1 MQNTNSPDASSYIL
15 VSVLLQSERLSED
28 VELRENVTDVDIF
41 EHMDKPYLTAQ
52 VLFIDNEY
60 ILEQIDIL
68 GAERISITVHSM
80 QEETVPIT
88 KNFYISK
95 VLNTEKSGDNIQTVA
110 FHLIEDIGYISNLIN
125 INRHYSGK
133 SSLIAEK
140 IATNFLNK
148 ELAHGSTDKQT
159 MDVIIPNLNPVEALK
174 WIANRTTTNDGYP
187 FYVYSTLV
195 GDKIQYR
202 DLGAI
207 LSTPVINSEMTYKY
221 SSQATKSVKPDVRR
235 RSIKSHSFTN
245 NMENLFAVI
254 KKGLVGS
261 RYEYIETITDKQKSF
276 HFDIVKDLY
285 KPLVSAGVMSQ
296 NQSNYAF
303 SEKYVHDNKS
313 YNKHSTRT
321 ISQLRGSGAYRET
334 DEDTEFKLSF
344 GETRN
349 TAEYKLDII
358 SRAMDNAL
366 KKNPLT
372 IIVDGVDFIDGT
384 SHATIGNNL
393 RVEFLVSN
401 PEPGKGE
408 DQIDAKKSGDYLIYS
423 TRHMFKKETYDLA
436 LTCVKIG
443 NYKR

>member
-1 MQNTNSPDASSYIL
+1 MKPDNSPDTSSYIL
-15 VSVLLQSERLSED
+15 VSVLLQSERISED
-28 VELRENVTDVDIF
+28 IELRENVTDVDIF
-41 EHMDKPYLTAQ
+41 EHMDKPYLTGQ
-52 VLFIDNEY
+52 ILFLDNEY
-60 ILEQIDIL
+60 VLEQIDIL
-68 GAERISITVHSM
+68 GAERISITVHSVRDD
-80 QEETVPIT
+80 TVPIT
-88 KNFYISK
+88 KTFYITK
-95 VLNTEKSGDNIQTVA
+95 IINTEKTGDNIQTVA

-125 INRHYSGK
+125 VNRHYNGK
-133 SSLIAEK
+133 SSTIVEK
-140 IATNFLNK
+140 IASNFLNK

-159 MDVIIPNLNPVEALK
+159 MDVIIPNLNPAEALK
-174 WIANRTTTNDGYP
+174 WISNRTTTNDGYP

-195 GDKIQYR
+195 GNKIQYR
-202 DLGAI
+202 DLGTI
-207 LSTPVINSEMTYKY
+207 LSTPVINSDMTYKY

-235 RSIKSHSFTN
+235 RAIRSHSFTN
-245 NMENLFAVI
+245 NMENLYTI
-254 KKGLVGS
+254 IQKGLVGS
-261 RYEYIETITDKQKSF
+261 RYEYVETINEKQKSF

-285 KPLVSAGVMSQ
+285 KPLVSTGVMAR

-303 SEKYVHDNKS
+303 SEKYEHDNKS
-313 YNKHSTRT
+313 FNKHSART

-372 IIVDGVDFIDGT
+372 VVVDGVDFIDGT

-393 RVEFLVSN
+393 RIEFLVTN

-408 DQIDAKKSGDYLIYS
+408 NQIDAKKSGDYLIYS